1 MPPWFETL
9 SLSLCVCMCVC
20 LSVSLSLGG
29 RGVLRFRPALFPSV
43 LLTHP
48 YHSVIAR
55 AGVLVVRGA
64 VSLHMKPHKKDTFK
78 VTSCHFV
85 IARAGV
91 YACAGVSLYVNA
103 YKMFS
108 YENTYK
114 VSSYKDTHKDTY
126 KVTPYHVLIA
136 RAGVFDACRCVLIFE
151 STYQDTHK
159 GTHIRTP
166 YHFVIARAGED

>member
-1 MPPWFETL
+1 M
-9 SLSLCVCMCVC
+9 
-20 LSVSLSLGG
+20 
-29 RGVLRFRPALFPSV
+29 
-43 LLTHP
+43 
-48 YHSVIAR
+48 
-55 AGVLVVRGA
+55 
-64 VSLHMKPHKKDTFK
+64 
-78 VTSCHFV
+78 
-85 IARAGV
+85 

-103 YKMFS
+103 YKMSS